1 MTPRRASD
9 KTKSVRSQSRS
20 RDRNASK
27 SAAPRKYQDLPFTLP
42 PKECLITDRFPY
54 KKKTKSTVEKTTR
67 TNCDSTHQKKKS
79 NNLLSGGEDSPGEK
93 RNHQDD
99 IVLVQ
104 DTEEDKTGKTKTN
117 GFSNEVVAD
126 SLVPDTEEF
135 QPRST
140 KSNEQSVADSLVMET
155 QDSVKNV
162 SAKGCEQTIPDSHV
176 PDSSNESAISNTFA
190 SSSYTV
196 PDSFVPESTGTRSTL
211 GTSECEIDTILDSQ
225 NFLDPNGDSVQV
237 QKCINEKE
245 NRRRLNK
252 TKKKMK
258 PKKPSKKLFD
268 QIQYS
273 SDSSVDDM
281 LLDTF
286 VETFNVD
293 QNDTV
298 RVNQLDTGAGVNMWM
313 GMDPKNVDPR
323 LLNTKNSDSQDM
335 ASNSVSCPKTSR
347 KAPTKGSNEGKGV
360 SKDDCKENKSHKKKK
375 KDGRKKNIFDI
386 FDFTS
391 EDEEDP
397 LTRVDDYHAGNKS
410 AVSENPGLSVNI
422 SEQVDATVIDEL
434 SQRLTR
440 ILSKTKS
447 KKSKGRKN
455 KDPKTNGHTVSGK
468 TSSVQESISL
478 QISQRDDDSMIVSN
492 NRLSDERQDIGD
504 SPVRELCNFSAQVS
518 IMEESNLKVNESD
531 EAESP
536 PKYQNISL
544 QVSVMDSGDE
554 EAETE
559 DTGPKDMGLQVSMT
573 AHESSDEGQ
582 STDSKDL
589 ALQISLVSDDDIS
602 SELVNKTG
610 TAQQSL
616 QDAQRDSLLTSDND
630 DTLLSNDSSVH
641 SKEGEKT
648 IFQTPPEEFQQMKK
662 NDKSSGGSPLCD
674 PFKTAKQHMG
684 NTEKQPGVQKTKRK
698 SFGLHSSSF
707 YVPSSVNSP
716 DDVPNPIPAMIM
728 SDDEDEERTRS
739 VS

>member
-1 MTPRRASD
+1 MIFFVFQGSSKLNGKRSKKRKNGGDKSIFLQKISEAISFSSSDDDFEEQRFIVRSPRSKKAINKNQTYKEQLTPRRASD

-20 RDRNASK
+20 RDRNVSK
-27 SAAPRKYQDLPFTLP
+27 SAAPRKYQDLPFTSDEEDSPGKSRTLP
-42 PKECLITDRFPY
+42 PKEYLITDKFPC
-54 KKKTKSTVEKTTR
+54 KKKTKSTVSNSVKKTTR
-67 TNCDSTHQKKKS
+67 TNCDSTQKKKS
-79 NNLLSGGEDSPGEK
+79 DNLLSGGEDSLGEE

-155 QDSVKNV
+155 QGSVKNV

-176 PDSSNESAISNTFA
+176 PDSSNESAISNTFV

-211 GTSECEIDTILDSQ
+211 GTSECEIDTIPDSQ
-225 NFLDPNGDSVQV
+225 NFLDPNGDSIQV

-286 VETFNVD
+286 VETFSVD

-323 LLNTKNSDSQDM
+323 LLKLLTKNSDSRDM

-347 KAPTKGSNEGKGV
+347 KAPTNGSNEEQGV
-360 SKDDCKENKSHKKKK
+360 SKDDCKGNKPRKKKK

-391 EDEEDP
+391 EDEEE
-397 LTRVDDYHAGNKS
+397 TI
-410 AVSENPGLSVNI
+410 NPCG
-422 SEQVDATVIDEL
+422 
-434 SQRLTR
+434 
-440 ILSKTKS
+440 
-447 KKSKGRKN
+447 
-455 KDPKTNGHTVSGK
+455 
-468 TSSVQESISL
+468 
-478 QISQRDDDSMIVSN
+478 
-492 NRLSDERQDIGD
+492 
-504 SPVRELCNFSAQVS
+504 
-518 IMEESNLKVNESD
+518 
-531 EAESP
+531 
-536 PKYQNISL
+536 
-544 QVSVMDSGDE
+544 
-554 EAETE
+554 
-559 DTGPKDMGLQVSMT
+559 
-573 AHESSDEGQ
+573 
-582 STDSKDL
+582 
-589 ALQISLVSDDDIS
+589 
-602 SELVNKTG
+602 
-610 TAQQSL
+610 
-616 QDAQRDSLLTSDND
+616 
-630 DTLLSNDSSVH
+630 
-641 SKEGEKT
+641 
-648 IFQTPPEEFQQMKK
+648 
-662 NDKSSGGSPLCD
+662 
-674 PFKTAKQHMG
+674 
-684 NTEKQPGVQKTKRK
+684 
-698 SFGLHSSSF
+698 
-707 YVPSSVNSP
+707 
-716 DDVPNPIPAMIM
+716 
-728 SDDEDEERTRS
+728 
-739 VS
+739 